1 MSLKALTW
9 VMEQAPVDDPTSLL
23 VLYALADRAHDDGT
37 AAWPS
42 QDWIA
47 ERARC
52 SDRTVRRVL
61 GKLEDQGIIKKG
73 DPRHVAHIRE
83 DRRPTVWNLCMH
95 LSRADTHVRADK
107 MTGRTPRVERPD
119 TGDQTTGHP
128 GSNDRTQL
136 CPTNRP
142 EPSLN
147 RPEPSV
153 QNDRFDDFWTTYPK
167 KVGKGQARKAYTTAL
182 KKVDAGTLMEKLEL
196 FTSHHEQ
203 AGTDKKFIPNAST
216 WLNGERWDDELIP
229 VNGERAASIDDVL
242 SWRVS
247 GSFEDEKQEVP
258 F

>member
-61 GKLEDQGIIKKG
+61 GKLEEQGVIRKG

-83 DRRPTVWNLCMH
+83 DRRPTVWNLQMG

-107 MTGRTPRVERPD
+107 MTGRTPVTERPD
-119 TGDQTTGHP
+119 TGDQTGGHP
-128 GSNDRTQL
+128 WSNDRTQL

-142 EPSLN
+142 EPSMN
-147 RPEPSV
+147 HPEP
-153 QNDRFDDFWTTYPK
+153 K
-167 KVGKGQARKAYTTAL
+167 EG
-182 KKVDAGTLMEKLEL
+182 GTSGPRQGRRLPEGW
-196 FTSHHEQ
+196 SPPPHV
-203 AGTDKKFIPNAST
+203 
-216 WLNGERWDDELIP
+216 WDDVSQKCP
-229 VNGERAASIDDVL
+229 NVNLEDEHENFMDYWLSKTGKDATKLDWSRTWRSWMRRSEKWSKQKGGRAPSVDEVL
-242 SWRVS
+242 SWNVAHS
-247 GSFEDEKQEVP
+247 MNEKKEVP

>member
-61 GKLEDQGIIKKG
+61 GKLEKQGVIVKG

-95 LSRADTHVRADK
+95 LSRVDK
-107 MTGRTPRVERPD
+107 MTGRTPGVERPD
-119 TGDQTTGHP
+119 TGDQTTGRP

-142 EPSLN
+142 EPSMN
-147 RPEPSV
+147 HPEPLSPTSV
-153 QNDRFDDFWTTYPK
+153 EPSPFDDFWKLYPR
-167 KVGKGQARKAYTTAL
+167 KVGKGKALEAWGKAIANESPETIIGAVAKYREDVAGAERKYL
-182 KKVDAGTLMEKLEL
+182 PYPG
-196 FTSHHEQ
+196 
-203 AGTDKKFIPNAST
+203 T
-216 WLNGERWDDELIP
+216 WLNQERWFDYVEVSLVDKILGKEDDL
-229 VNGERAASIDDVL
+229 G
-242 SWRVS
+242 
-247 GSFEDEKQEVP
+247 GF
-258 F
+258 